1 MPSETELLTSL
12 FAAAMGG
19 ALSPRSVATPADEVA
34 TWEDFLSVLL
44 EMTHADT
51 VQMQLVENGRPL
63 QFWQVGEDMDGLN
76 MTESGQMRTSRVYSR
91 SDLPAGLSPASETCP
106 LRALRWRFG
115 PDAWGVITLRRRSED
130 FRAIDGQHMS
140 NLLPYLAPAVQG
152 WKKRARER
160 WRAALER
167 RICAGFGSGW
177 VLFSPSGLVTDM
189 AEGLA
194 ERLEAVAGIRL
205 SAEGRFLLSEENARA
220 LREALSELA
229 RDSTGTHVLWLSSAP
244 PVQMM
249 LSVENGE
256 LLGRIRHEMSA
267 RALPLS
273 QVMAAFNLNRSE
285 ARLAVALCDGLSL
298 SEAAEKLG
306 WTLESTRTTSKRLFA
321 RMGVTGQPGV
331 VRAMY
336 QSVVWSR
343 MEI

>member
-1 MPSETELLTSL
+1 MPSETELLTAL

-19 ALSPRSVATPADEVA
+19 ALSPRSVAAPADEVA
-34 TWEDFLSVLL
+34 TWEDFLSVLS

-51 VQMQLVENGRPL
+51 VQMQLVENGRHL

-115 PDAWGVITLRRRSED
+115 PEAWGVITLRRRSED

-160 WRAALER
+160 WRAALEH

-273 QVMAAFNLNRSE
+273 QVMAACNLNRSE